1 MPSYRSSVGVGTVV
15 LESLHCLFSLLT
27 FILSHLLW
35 RGFRYLKTN
44 MTDIVTTSIER
55 VYVGTS
61 KTVDMLT
68 VPKYHLGDIGYC
80 FIIAVETN
88 VPI

>member
-1 MPSYRSSVGVGTVV
+1 
-15 LESLHCLFSLLT
+15 
-27 FILSHLLW
+27 
-35 RGFRYLKTN
+35 